1 MALEIVA
8 NREPVGAEV
17 RGLDLRQPV
26 GDGDVAALRQAL
38 DEYGLV
44 CLREQAIGPAEY
56 VAFGRRLGTPERH
69 VFDQFLLKDHPE
81 IVVLSN
87 VVENGKAVGVGDA
100 GLYWHTDGAFN
111 RQPHIYS
118 VLHAQEI
125 PTDEAGR
132 SLGDTLFVSTVHAFA
147 QLSSD
152 IQQRLRGLRGLHSL
166 IQQFE
171 KKKSSGIGRHVPLTP
186 EQKARTP
193 DIFHP
198 VVWPHPRSGRQCLYV
213 NEGTT
218 FGIEGMPD
226 SEALPLIRE
235 LCDHISRPENVYRH
249 SWRVGDVL
257 VWDNYSTQHKVTFN
271 FGSEHR
277 RRMHRM
283 TVG

>member
-1 MALEIVA
+1 VEIVA
-8 NREPVGAEV
+8 NREPVGAEI
-17 RGLDLRQPV
+17 RGLDLRKPV
-26 GDGDVAALRQAL
+26 SDSDLATVRGAL

-44 CLREQAIGPAEY
+44 CLRDQAIEPAEY
-56 VAFGRRLGTPERH
+56 VAFGRRLGTLERH

-100 GLYWHTDGAFN
+100 GLYWHTDGAFT

-125 PTDEAGR
+125 PTDESGR
-132 SLGDTLFVSTVHAFA
+132 ALGDTLFASTVHAFA
-147 QLSSD
+147 QLPPD
-152 IQQRLRGLRGLHSL
+152 RQQLLRGLRGLHSL
-166 IQQFE
+166 IQQFA
-171 KKKSSGIGRHVPLTP
+171 KKQNSGIGRHAPLTP
-186 EQKARTP
+186 GQKARTP
-193 DIFHP
+193 DLFHP
-198 VVWPHPRSGRQCLYV
+198 VVWPHPRSGRECLYV

-218 FGIEGMPD
+218 FGIAGMND
-226 SEALPLIRE
+226 GDAMTLIRE
-235 LCDHISRPENVYRH
+235 LCDHISRPENVYSH

-271 FGSEHR
+271 FGPEHR

-283 TVG
+283 TVA